1 MYLEEYY
8 MYNYVYKCAVWWFT
22 GGFLQAGPAVG
33 LGPFVA
39 GIELVRTHFIQ
50 ARSGKNDTTILRQNW
65 MPEFFHFVLRMKSTF
80 RILKCIE

>member
-1 MYLEEYY
+1 MS
-8 MYNYVYKCAVWWFT
+8 WFA

-50 ARSGKNDTTILRQNW
+50 ARSGKNDTTILRHHWVAN
-65 MPEFFHFVLRMKSTF
+65 FFHFANNKSLE
-80 RILKCIE
+80 ILKCIE